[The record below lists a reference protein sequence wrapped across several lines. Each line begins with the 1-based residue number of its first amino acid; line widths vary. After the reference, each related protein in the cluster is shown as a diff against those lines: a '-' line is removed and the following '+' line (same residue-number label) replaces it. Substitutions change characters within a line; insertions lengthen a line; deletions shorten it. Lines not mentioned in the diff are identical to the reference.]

1 MLLADARQTVA
12 ETGRRMITE
21 KLVEGTAGN
30 ISIRVDDLVAIS
42 PTTIPYE
49 KIEATDVC
57 VVDLEGNVVES
68 DGRRRPSSE
77 VPMHLSIYRNTE
89 ARAIVHHHGLR
100 SAALSTVFD
109 VVPAIHY
116 YTVQLGGA
124 LRVADYACFGSD
136 RLAETVL
143 RALENRNAALMQN
156 HGAVAYGD
164 TLEQA
169 YQRARLV
176 EWLCAMYI
184 DAASV
189 GTPRQLTDAELD
201 EVNQARASRIHA

>member
-21 KLVEGTAGN
+21 RLVEGTAGN

-42 PTTIPYE
+42 PSTIPYE
-49 KIEATDVC
+49 QIEAIDVC
-57 VVDLEGNVVES
+57 VVDLKGNLVEA
-68 DGRRRPSSE
+68 DGGRRPSSE
-77 VPMHLSIYRNTE
+77 VPMHLSIYLNSD

-109 VVPAIHY
+109 VVPSIHY

-136 RLAETVL
+136 KLAETVL
-143 RALENRNAALMQN
+143 RALENRRAALMQN

-201 EVNQARASRIHA
+201 EVNQARASRASA